1 VTKAKA
7 ERVLAAV
14 KKKYAPYLDGA
25 GESDQPVIMT
35 EFYSGNAPFAIV
47 WETGPSDWALVAT
60 SGDPTEEDWALL
72 AEVGL
77 KPSGSKPLAI
87 PAGVYAEP
95 ITSYALGLYPA

>member
-14 KKKYAPYLDGA
+14 KKKYAAYLDGA
-25 GESDQPVIMT
+25 DESSQPFLAT
-35 EFYSGNAPFAIV
+35 EFYVGRAPYAVV
-47 WETGPSDWALVAT
+47 WEMGPSDWALVAT

-95 ITSYALGLYPA
+95 LTSYALGLYPA